1 MADSDVYPPCV
12 RQDLQALLTRMLGGT
27 DFFGAVHALSTSF
40 HPSFFLELDWQELRL
55 DRDYSEGP
63 GIYEVIDDFVF
74 AATLPGNI
82 SMRARRDEEQGA
94 AFSTWVDSYQEFFE
108 GWRSR
113 WPERY
118 GPLMPELARQAALGL
133 ATLGLPARPLTEGDA
148 ASVLAR
154 SIESLEA
161 ENVSSPSPRGFFRT
175 RC

>member
-74 AATLPGNI
+74 AANTAGQHFYAGSTGRGAGCGLLHMGRLV
-82 SMRARRDEEQGA
+82 SGVLRGLEE
-94 AFSTWVDSYQEFFE
+94 
-108 GWRSR
+108 
-113 WPERY
+113 
-118 GPLMPELARQAALGL
+118 
-133 ATLGLPARPLTEGDA
+133 
-148 ASVLAR
+148 
-154 SIESLEA
+154 
-161 ENVSSPSPRGFFRT
+161 
-175 RC
+175 